1 MSPRPLTAAVLR
13 TPSQDPMH
21 FAAIGS
27 RAIERIAHNV
37 SAVSE
42 ADGRASLI

>member
-1 MSPRPLTAAVLR
+1 MYPHKPSRLR
-13 TPSQDPMH
+13 CCVQDPMH

-42 ADGRASLI
+42 ASGLL